1 MIVQRCSI
9 PPSPLDAGCHAS
21 DIFCID
27 EHNIA
32 KQTAFVNHYAEM
44 RFWWK
49 AAFFLLSVVLL
60 FNYFCISQPTVL
72 KASFLVQLKCTN
84 NRNLIAQ
91 LRIIIRIGMFTRKDK
106 FKSL

>member
-1 MIVQRCSI
+1 MERDAQYN
-9 PPSPLDAGCHAS
+9 SPCLGYAENRVLEMSCAN
-21 DIFCID
+21 

-44 RFWWK
+44 RLRWK
-49 AAFFLLSVVLL
+49 AACFLLSVVLL
-60 FNYFCISQPTVL
+60 FNHFCISQPTVL
-72 KASFLVQLKCTN
+72 EAVFLVQLKCTS

-91 LRIIIRIGMFTRKDK
+91 LRIIIGIGMFTRKDK